1 MFRSPVRLSC
11 CRGIPVI
18 ALLAA
23 ASLVQAQA
31 QAQGTPARTERAD
44 PLDAQ
49 VRVPAATHSSVL
61 SSYRRL
67 GDDKR
72 IDWKEANEAVTRI
85 GGWRAY
91 AREAQQ
97 HEPAPTAPASRT
109 APAPAPASGAMPAH
123 GGHKR
128 H

>member
-1 MFRSPVRLSC
+1 MFLSHFRLRC

-18 ALLAA
+18 ALLTA
-23 ASLVQAQA
+23 ASFA

-49 VRVPAATHSSVL
+49 VRVSAAIHSSAL
-61 SSYRRL
+61 ASYRRL

-72 IDWKEANEAVTRI
+72 IDWKEANEAVNRI

-97 HEPAPTAPASRT
+97 PEPAPTAPANRT

-123 GGHKR
+123 GGHKM

>member
-1 MFRSPVRLSC
+1 MSLSPLRLGWF
-11 CRGIPVI
+11 RGIPVA
-18 ALLAA
+18 ALLTAA
-23 ASLVQAQA
+23 LLVPHLAH
-31 QAQGTPARTERAD
+31 AQGAPGRSERAD

-49 VRVPAATHSSVL
+49 ARVPAFTHASSL

-72 IDWKEANEAVTRI
+72 IAWKEANETVNRI

-97 HEPAPTAPASRT
+97 PEPAASAPAGRT
-109 APAPAPASGAMPAH
+109 TPAPASYAAPAH
-123 GGHKR
+123 GGHKM